1 MYNKLNLFIQFQA
14 TDDLTN
20 FDKINKNL
28 EDICS
33 SKLLYRKILNKFNI
47 YSYIEKEPNI
57 YNYFLESKNYAWLQ
71 GNTYVS
77 NLSEENN
84 LNTNLFNLGLEN
96 ILITVNSNNEYILYD
111 DITIVNNN
119 IINALEPNEDVNIYH
134 YNTLDEV
141 YEHLNYMYVLK
152 EIGD

>member
-1 MYNKLNLFIQFQA
+1 MYNKINLFIQFQA

>member
-1 MYNKLNLFIQFQA
+1 MYNKINLFIQFQA

-47 YSYIEKEPNI
+47 YSYIKQEPNI

>member
-1 MYNKLNLFIQFQA
+1 MYNKINLFIQFQA

-33 SKLLYRKILNKFNI
+33 SKLLYKKILNKFNI
-47 YSYIEKEPNI
+47 YSYIKQEPNI